1 MFYSKQVVIPKLLDL
16 NAFVNSSRR
25 KITWITGENIRLGF
39 QLSASPCLVKVD
51 ERQLE
56 LGFVNLLLNAADAMS
71 NDGHIIVETV
81 NCELDENSS
90 TEEDHIVPGEYVM
103 LSVRDCGSGMDESTK
118 ARIFEPFFTTRE
130 SRRAQG
136 LGLSVVYGIM
146 KENRGYVLF
155 LTELGRGST
164 FKLYFPK
171 VESDQTVTETLA
183 SPSLSSRSLTSKR

>member
-1 MFYSKQVVIPKLLDL
+1 
-16 NAFVNSSRR
+16 
-25 KITWITGENIRLGF
+25 
-39 QLSASPCLVKVD
+39 
-51 ERQLE
+51 
-56 LGFVNLLLNAADAMS
+56 MS

>member
-1 MFYSKQVVIPKLLDL
+1 
-16 NAFVNSSRR
+16 
-25 KITWITGENIRLGF
+25 
-39 QLSASPCLVKVD
+39 
-51 ERQLE
+51 
-56 LGFVNLLLNAADAMS
+56 
-71 NDGHIIVETV
+71 
-81 NCELDENSS
+81 
-90 TEEDHIVPGEYVM
+90 M